1 MRISEMELNRS
12 SIPRKL
18 LLLHNM
24 PQAIRWCF
32 PRIHGFPSV
41 LNHVFPAGIFAIVN
55 TQVDGFIE
63 ER

>member
-1 MRISEMELNRS
+1 MRISEME
-12 SIPRKL
+12 
-18 LLLHNM
+18 HNM